1 MASDPTSMAIF
12 AIAILSILAVV
23 LAIVYTLHNYHSE
36 HTSTPVSEGFT
47 MSDGPATVTP
57 YGGITGQT
65 IYTNGLT
72 NGSASELIKAV
83 GEQGRILDTSCMMQS
98 TKSNINEVNDLYK
111 SHLRVHEILDESK
124 PSQGFQKVENLKAI
138 SDEMNK
144 GINVKGLFKRQSN
157 STTLKLDPNA
167 TVGVIDQN
175 YVAIRDRPKT
185 LQAVKTAIPIP
196 GFEFDNRKGLEH
208 PTAGICDLHVSKLPG
223 VQAPVEDNYN
233 AVLASSLRGA
243 ETGNGRSEEE
253 NETLKA
259 NGIISVDNVA

>member
-1 MASDPTSMAIF
+1 MASDSSNVAIL
-12 AIAILSILAVV
+12 AIAILAILAIV
-23 LAIVYTLHNYHSE
+23 LAIIYTLSNYHS
-36 HTSTPVSEGFT
+36 TPPPISEGFT
-47 MSDGPATVTP
+47 VSEGPATVTP

-72 NGSASELIKAV
+72 NGNANELIKAV
-83 GEQGRILDTSCMMQS
+83 GEQGRIADTSCLMQS
-98 TKSNINEVNDLYK
+98 TKSNLDEVNDLYK
-111 SHLRVHEILDESK
+111 SHLKVHEILDESK
-124 PSQGFQKVENLKAI
+124 PAQGFQKIEDLKSI

-157 STTLKLDPNA
+157 STTFKLDPNA

-185 LQAVKTAIPIP
+185 LQAVKTVIPIP

-208 PTAGICDLHVSKLPG
+208 PTAGICDLHVDKLPG
-223 VQAPVEDNYN
+223 VHAPVEDNYN

-243 ETGNGRSEEE
+243 ESENGRSEEE

-259 NGIISVDNVA
+259 NGIISADNVA

>member
-1 MASDPTSMAIF
+1 MVSDASNVAIL
-12 AIAILSILAVV
+12 AIAILAILAIV
-23 LAIVYTLHNYHSE
+23 LAIVYTLSNYRSA
-36 HTSTPVSEGFT
+36 PISEGFT
-47 MSDGPATVTP
+47 MSEGPATVTP

-65 IYTNGLT
+65 IYTNGLI
-72 NGSASELIKAV
+72 NGNANELIKAV
-83 GEQGRILDTSCMMQS
+83 GEQGRIADTSCLMQA
-98 TKSNINEVNDLYK
+98 TKSNMDEVNDLYK

-124 PSQGFQKVENLKAI
+124 PAQGFQKIEDLKAI

-208 PTAGICDLHVSKLPG
+208 PTAGICDLHVDRLPG

-243 ETGNGRSEEE
+243 ESGNGRSEEE

-259 NGIISVDNVA
+259 NGIISADNVA

>member
-1 MASDPTSMAIF
+1 MASDSTNVAIL
-12 AIAILSILAVV
+12 AIAILAILAIV
-23 LAIVYTLHNYHSE
+23 LAIIYTLSNYHGKPI
-36 HTSTPVSEGFT
+36 HEGFT
-47 MSDGPATVTP
+47 MSDGPAIVTP

-72 NGSASELIKAV
+72 NGNANELIKAV
-83 GEQGRILDTSCMMQS
+83 GEQGRIADVSCLMQS
-98 TKSNINEVNDLYK
+98 TKSNIDEVNDLYK

-124 PSQGFQKVENLKAI
+124 PSQGFQKIEDLKSI

-157 STTLKLDPNA
+157 STTFKLDPNA

-208 PTAGICDLHVSKLPG
+208 PTAGICDLHVGRLPG

-233 AVLASSLRGA
+233 AVLASSLHGA
-243 ETGNGRSEEE
+243 ESGNGRSGEE

-259 NGIISVDNVA
+259 NGIISADNVA